1 MYIYL
6 IKYYGNI
13 IAAAED
19 DKSAENVMKQYMR
32 YNKDMKIE
40 NFQKEAVR
48 FFPKE
53 GEDGTQD

>member
-6 IKYYGNI
+6 IKYYGDV

-19 DKSAENVMKQYMR
+19 DTSADAVMKQYMR
-32 YNKDMKIE
+32 YNRDMKIE

-48 FFPKE
+48 FFSKE
-53 GEDGTQD
+53 DSDAT

>member
-6 IKYYGNI
+6 IKYYGDV

-19 DKSAENVMKQYMR
+19 DKSADAVMKQYMR
-32 YNKDMKIE
+32 YNRDMKIE

-48 FFPKE
+48 FFSKE
-53 GEDGTQD
+53 DSDAT